1 MTETNA
7 VALSAKTMISKIRRH
22 IEYDKCKCCA
32 EALNETEVVGVNQRT
47 QPPIDE
53 FSHQQQ
59 PAGRQPTGA
68 VS

>member
-1 MTETNA
+1 
-7 VALSAKTMISKIRRH
+7 MISKIRRH

-53 FSHQQQ
+53 LLTTTHN
-59 PAGRQPTGA
+59 PAGRNPQELYRNE
-68 VS
+68 